1 MSTVPE
7 AIQARALGMEVA
19 GISMLTNWAAGL
31 KPQTL
36 DHAEVVSVGRQAS
49 LRLAALLKAAL

>member
-1 MSTVPE
+1 
-7 AIQARALGMEVA
+7 MEVA

-36 DHAEVVSVGRQAS
+36 HHAEVVEVG
-49 LRLAALLKAAL
+49 KAASSDLARLLMTAL